1 MEARPVEKCDRCD
14 SQFLCLQDADAFS
27 GSETLIL
34 KAPRKD
40 STCQVVPCRI
50 LRLFAEIGRIIPS
63 VDLSSC
69 YLLFRHSNHLKSRWP
84 HATKKYH
91 PREVVSSVLG
101 LKGECNCWR
110 NQNTSLPLLFGKYR
124 KCKTMQ
130 NNAKQCK
137 ALNSRQNDQNVD
149 ESCIILYNF
158 ITYFQNIGR
167 GRRTSIETT

>member
-1 MEARPVEKCDRCD
+1 MEARQVEKCDRCD

-50 LRLFAEIGRIIPS
+50 LRLLAEIGRIIPS
-63 VDLSSC
+63 IDLSSC

-149 ESCIILYNF
+149 ESIP
-158 ITYFQNIGR
+158 TV
-167 GRRTSIETT
+167 